1 MRFYSADDYLF
12 FVEILKRLSDNLISE
27 TAECPFLQPGICPGC
42 FKKRG
47 GRHSQ
52 SFRVLLGDQNGN
64 VQETESFQ
72 QRFCMTQS
80 LFAVLYGGKK
90 TFLFVDGKGNGD
102 ALIFV
107 GEDKASYRWSFDEL
121 SAMVSRLQ
129 QAFRARGIG
138 AGLLRD
144 CGARLKAGMT
154 LAVEPMIAMG
164 GWQVTEDGDGWTIR
178 TLDRLPCAHYEHTI
192 ALNAEGPPE
201 ILTLPGFVWEE
212 GA

>member
-12 FVEILKRLSDNLISE
+12 FVGILKRLSDNLISE
-27 TAECPFLQPGICPGC
+27 TAECPFLHPGIYPGC

-90 TFLFVDGKGNGD
+90 TFLFVDGKGNGMWQLD
-102 ALIFV
+102 FHKICPPKVYRVGIMLSRACLKNHFRNLQAPLCGIFYPHSVAVARYAALVRI
-107 GEDKASYRWSFDEL
+107 KSP
-121 SAMVSRLQ
+121 
-129 QAFRARGIG
+129 
-138 AGLLRD
+138 
-144 CGARLKAGMT
+144 T
-154 LAVEPMIAMG
+154 
-164 GWQVTEDGDGWTIR
+164 
-178 TLDRLPCAHYEHTI
+178 
-192 ALNAEGPPE
+192 N
-201 ILTLPGFVWEE
+201 
-212 GA
+212 